1 MRAERNV
8 ETLVGAT
15 SAAEVPR
22 RPANP
27 IPALSLTDAIV
38 VIVGIV
44 VGVGIFKTP
53 SLVASASQNE
63 AAVLLL
69 WIVGGAVS
77 LVGALCYAELVT
89 AYPHPGGDYHYLSR
103 AYGKPPAFLFAW
115 ARMTVLQTGSIALL
129 SFVFGDYASQ
139 VFSLGSRSSA
149 IFAGLLIAVLT
160 AINLI
165 GLRQGKWTQKILTTA
180 EIAGLLLVVAAG
192 FVVSSAAGEGPAPVV
207 VADPTRSSVGLAL
220 VFVLLTYGG
229 WNEAAYISSEMC
241 GRRRNLARALLWGIA
256 IITGVYL
263 LVNVA
268 YLRGLGLHGMAT
280 SEAVAADLMRRWL
293 GRTGAGLVSVLVAVS
308 AITSAN
314 ATILTGARA
323 NYALGRDFRVF
334 RPLGRWRAR
343 SGTPGNALLV
353 QGAIALGLVFLG
365 SLTRSGFTTMV
376 EYTAPVFWAFFLLT
390 GLALIVL
397 RVRDP
402 GTPRPFSVPFY
413 PVTPLLFCASSAYM
427 LWSSLAHT
435 GFGALV
441 GVAVLLAGVPV
452 LVWAGRRE
460 GQPIEMEGQAMQ
472 GHRRIRAAG
481 LFALMAIVAG
491 LVALGWRSPGPARA
505 QEPLTNEP
513 EVPYVA
519 TREDIVDEML
529 RMAAVTK
536 DDVVYDLG
544 CGDGRIVTTA
554 ARAFGAQGVGIDIDP
569 ARVAESNE
577 NARAAGVADRVKF
590 IQGDLFRADLSRA
603 TVVTLYLLPSVNL
616 RLRPKLERELRAGAR
631 VVSHN
636 YDMGDWKPV
645 RQTQIGDHKV
655 YLWVIPE
662 ANATVR

>member
-1 MRAERNV
+1 MPAEGRID
-8 ETLVGAT
+8 LFG
-15 SAAEVPR
+15 SGPAAEIS
-22 RPANP
+22 RPAARP
-27 IPALSLTDAIV
+27 IPSLSLTDAIV

-44 VGVGIFKTP
+44 VGAGIFKTP
-53 SLVASASQNE
+53 SLVASVSGTPT
-63 AAVLLL
+63 AVLLL
-69 WIVGGAVS
+69 WIIGGVVS
-77 LVGALCYAELVT
+77 LIGALCYAELVT
-89 AYPHPGGDYHYLSR
+89 AYPDPGGDYHFLSR
-103 AYGKPPAFLFAW
+103 AYGKPPGFLFAW
-115 ARMTVLQTGSIALL
+115 SRLTVLQTGSIALL
-129 SFVFGDYASQ
+129 AFVFGDYASQ

-149 IFAGLLIAVLT
+149 IFAGLMIVALT
-160 AINLI
+160 VINLI

-180 EIAGLLLVVAAG
+180 EIAGLLLVVTAG
-192 FVVSSAAGEGPAPVV
+192 FAVSSAAGEPSAPVV
-207 VADPTRSSVGLAL
+207 TADPARSSVGLAL

-229 WNEAAYISSEMC
+229 WNEAAYISSEMR

-263 LVNVA
+263 LVNIA
-268 YLRGLGLHGMAT
+268 FLRGLGLNGTAA

-293 GRTGAGLVSVLVAVS
+293 GPMGAGLVSVLVALS

-314 ATILTGARA
+314 ATILTGARSS
-323 NYALGRDFRVF
+323 YALGRDFRVF
-334 RPLGRWRAR
+334 RPLGRWRSR

-353 QGAIALGLVFLG
+353 QGAIALALVFLG
-365 SLTRSGFTTMV
+365 SLTRSGFGTMV

-397 RVRDP
+397 RVREP
-402 GTPRPFSVPFY
+402 GTPRPFSVPLY
-413 PVTPLLFCASSAYM
+413 PVTPLLFCVSSAYM

-452 LVWAGRRE
+452 LAWARRRE
-460 GQPIEMEGQAMQ
+460 GQSIEREGQTMQ
-472 GHRRIRAAG
+472 GNRRVRAAG
-481 LFALMAIVAG
+481 WLVVLAVLAG
-491 LVALGWRSPGPARA
+491 LGALGWRSGGPAGA

-554 ARAFGAQGVGIDIDP
+554 AKKFGATGVGIDIDP

-577 NARAAGVADRVKF
+577 NARAAGVADRVTF
-590 IQGDLFRADLSRA
+590 VQGDLFDADLSRA

-616 RLRPKLERELRAGAR
+616 RLRPKLERELQPGTR

-645 RQTQIGDHKV
+645 RQIQIGDHKV
-655 YLWVIPE
+655 FLWVIPY
-662 ANATVR
+662 ASAATR

>member
-1 MRAERNV
+1 
-8 ETLVGAT
+8 
-15 SAAEVPR
+15 
-22 RPANP
+22 
-27 IPALSLTDAIV
+27 
-38 VIVGIV
+38 
-44 VGVGIFKTP
+44 
-53 SLVASASQNE
+53 
-63 AAVLLL
+63 
-69 WIVGGAVS
+69 
-77 LVGALCYAELVT
+77 
-89 AYPHPGGDYHYLSR
+89 
-103 AYGKPPAFLFAW
+103 
-115 ARMTVLQTGSIALL
+115 
-129 SFVFGDYASQ
+129 
-139 VFSLGSRSSA
+139 
-149 IFAGLLIAVLT
+149 
-160 AINLI
+160 
-165 GLRQGKWTQKILTTA
+165 
-180 EIAGLLLVVAAG
+180 
-192 FVVSSAAGEGPAPVV
+192 
-207 VADPTRSSVGLAL
+207 VGLAL

-229 WNEAAYISSEMC
+229 WNEAAYISSEMR

-268 YLRGLGLHGMAT
+268 YLRGLGLYGMAA

-334 RPLGRWRAR
+334 RQLGRWRSR

-353 QGAIALGLVFLG
+353 QGGIALALVFLG

-390 GLALIVL
+390 GLALVVL

-402 GTPRPFSVPFY
+402 GTPRPFSVPLY

-452 LVWAGRRE
+452 LVWAGCRE
-460 GQPIEMEGQAMQ
+460 RLPIEMEGQAMQ
-472 GHRRIRAAG
+472 GNRRVWAAG
-481 LFALMAIVAG
+481 LFALLAVVAG
-491 LVALGWRSPGPARA
+491 LVALGWRSPGPAGA
-505 QEPLTNEP
+505 QEPLTYEP

-519 TREDIVDEML
+519 TREDIVEEML

-554 ARAFGAQGVGIDIDP
+554 AKEFGAQGVGIDINP

-590 IQGDLFRADLSRA
+590 IEGDLFRADLSRA

-636 YDMGDWKPV
+636 YDMGDWEPV

-662 ANATVR
+662 ASVTAR